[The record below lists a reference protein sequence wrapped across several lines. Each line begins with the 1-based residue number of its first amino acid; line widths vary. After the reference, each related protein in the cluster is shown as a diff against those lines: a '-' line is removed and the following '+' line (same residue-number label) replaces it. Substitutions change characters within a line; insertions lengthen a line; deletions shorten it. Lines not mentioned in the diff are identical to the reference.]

1 MAYGTRVELPFL
13 IRPENTARYED
24 GEVLILDRRV
34 YPFETKFVRC
44 KTYRD
49 VAQAIKDMVTQS
61 GGPPF
66 CAGYAMAQAAREAA
80 GKSREGILEELER
93 AAKCLVATRPTNNS
107 IVLITEKMLEVGREV
122 VCEGQDVEDA
132 LVKAV
137 DAEFEARHKRG
148 LAIGEHGSS
157 LLVDGDSILNH
168 CWAESGIVYTA
179 YVALKQG
186 KRLKAY
192 CSETRPYLQGARLTA
207 DALCDMG
214 IETTVITDNMPAYLM
229 SKGMISKFFTGA
241 DRVTMDGSVINKI
254 GTFQIALCAHHFGIP
269 FFAFCDGPDPKAP
282 TADDVII
289 EERDPDE
296 VLECLG
302 QRTATPKA
310 KGYYPA
316 FDVTPP
322 GFVSAIVTDC
332 GVFTPYSMVN
342 YWQVV
347 SIQKK

>member
-1 MAYGTRVELPFL
+1 VTNLTYEAKVKLPFL

-34 YPFETKFVRC
+34 YPFEVKFVRC
-44 KTYRD
+44 KTHRD

-66 CAGYAMAQAAREAA
+66 CAGYGMAQAAREAA
-80 GKSREGILEELER
+80 SKSREGILEELER

-107 IVLITEKMLEVGREV
+107 IILMTERMLEVGRKAV
-122 VCEGQDVEDA
+122 QDGQDVEDA

-137 DAEFEARHKRG
+137 DARFEARHKRG
-148 LAIGEHGSS
+148 LALGENGAS

-168 CWAESGIVYTA
+168 CWAESGIVYTL
-179 YVALKQG
+179 YVALQQG

-214 IETTVITDNMPAYLM
+214 IETTVVTDNMPAYLM
-229 SKGMISKFFTGA
+229 SKDMISKFFTGA

-254 GTFQIALCAHHFGIP
+254 GTFQIAVCAHHLGVP

-282 TADDVII
+282 TAADVII
-289 EERDPDE
+289 EERDPNE

-322 GFVSAIVTDC
+322 EFVSGIVTGR
-332 GVFTPYSMVN
+332 GVFSPYSMIN
-342 YWQVV
+342 YW
-347 SIQKK
+347 K

>member
-1 MAYGTRVELPFL
+1 MTNLTYEAKVKLPFL

-34 YPFETKFVRC
+34 YPFEVKFVRC

-66 CAGYAMAQAAREAA
+66 CAGYGMAQAAREAA
-80 GKSREGILEELER
+80 SKSREGILEELER
-93 AAKCLVATRPTNNS
+93 AAKSLVATRPTNNS
-107 IVLITEKMLEVGREV
+107 IILMTERMLEVGRKAV
-122 VCEGQDVEDA
+122 QDGQDVEDA

-137 DAEFEARHKRG
+137 DARFEARHKRG
-148 LAIGEHGSS
+148 LALGENGAS

-168 CWAESGIVYTA
+168 CWAESGIVYTL
-179 YVALKQG
+179 YVALQQG

-214 IETTVITDNMPAYLM
+214 IETTVVTDNMPAYLM
-229 SKGMISKFFTGA
+229 SKDMISKFFTGA

-254 GTFQIALCAHHFGIP
+254 GTFQIAVCAHHFGVP

-282 TADDVII
+282 TAADVII
-289 EERDPDE
+289 EERDPNE

-322 GFVSAIVTDC
+322 EFVSGIVTGR
-332 GVFTPYSMVN
+332 GVFSPYSMIN
-342 YWQVV
+342 YW
-347 SIQKK
+347 K

>member
-1 MAYGTRVELPFL
+1 MTNLTYEAKVKLPFL

-34 YPFETKFVRC
+34 YPFEVKFVRC
-44 KTYRD
+44 KTHRD

-66 CAGYAMAQAAREAA
+66 CAGYGMAQAAREAA
-80 GKSREGILEELER
+80 SKSREGILEELER

-107 IVLITEKMLEVGREV
+107 IILMTERMLEVGRKAV
-122 VCEGQDVEDA
+122 QDGQDVEDA

-137 DAEFEARHKRG
+137 DARFEARHKRG
-148 LAIGEHGSS
+148 LALGENGAS

-168 CWAESGIVYTA
+168 CWAESGIVYTL
-179 YVALKQG
+179 YVALQQG

-214 IETTVITDNMPAYLM
+214 IETTVVTDNMPAYLM
-229 SKGMISKFFTGA
+229 SKDMISKFFTGA

-254 GTFQIALCAHHFGIP
+254 GTFQIAVCAHHLGVP

-282 TADDVII
+282 TAADVII
-289 EERDPDE
+289 EERDPNE

-322 GFVSAIVTDC
+322 EFVSGIVTGR
-332 GVFTPYSMVN
+332 GVFSPYSMIN
-342 YWQVV
+342 YW
-347 SIQKK
+347 K